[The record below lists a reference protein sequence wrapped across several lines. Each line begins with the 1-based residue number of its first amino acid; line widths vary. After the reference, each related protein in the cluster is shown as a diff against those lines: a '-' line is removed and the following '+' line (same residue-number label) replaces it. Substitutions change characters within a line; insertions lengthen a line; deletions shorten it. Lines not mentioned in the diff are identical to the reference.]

1 MARLREQFRRRPHR
15 RPGADS
21 PGPVHPRYLWDGLPR
36 RHAGPETSRR
46 AAPVEVRDLI
56 TRKLQALPDKPG
68 VYLWRSAAGDILYVG
83 KAKSMRSR
91 VPSYF
96 GPEAESTP
104 ERAALVRQIA
114 DLETI
119 VVASEAQALLLEN
132 NLIKEHQPRFNIR
145 LRDDKSYPQI
155 AVTLSQP
162 FPRVL
167 VVRRVTIPGARYFG
181 PYTDVATL
189 RQTLKIIRRIFTVRS
204 CSWNLPDDAP
214 DRPCLDF
221 HIARCKAP
229 CVGSQS
235 REDYRRM
242 IDDVLL
248 FLSGKTLEVRTGLR
262 QRMHEASNAQDY
274 ERAAQL
280 RDALKWLDQLEQP
293 QTVEVVGGGDA
304 DAISLARDGDDAV
317 GVILRIRDGRLIAR
331 EHRLDRKSTR
341 L

>member
-1 MARLREQFRRRPHR
+1 MAISDRLARQL
-15 RPGADS
+15 A
-21 PGPVHPRYLWDGLPR
+21 
-36 RHAGPETSRR
+36 
-46 AAPVEVRDLI
+46 
-56 TRKLQALPDKPG
+56 ALPARPG
-68 VYLWRSAAGDILYVG
+68 VYLWKDAAGEIVYVG
-83 KAKSMRSR
+83 KAANLRSR
-91 VPSYF
+91 VPQYF
-96 GPEAESTP
+96 ADDQGSP
-104 ERAALVRQIA
+104 EREVLQGQIA

-119 VVASEAQALLLEN
+119 VVPTEAQALLLEN
-132 NLIKEHQPRFNIR
+132 TLIKEHQPKFNIR

-155 AVTLSQP
+155 AVTLAEP

-293 QTVEVVGGGDA
+293 QTVEVVANRRGRRGWRRRRDQPGPRRRRCRRRHSA
-304 DAISLARDGDDAV
+304 DS
-317 GVILRIRDGRLIAR
+317 
-331 EHRLDRKSTR
+331 
-341 L
+341 